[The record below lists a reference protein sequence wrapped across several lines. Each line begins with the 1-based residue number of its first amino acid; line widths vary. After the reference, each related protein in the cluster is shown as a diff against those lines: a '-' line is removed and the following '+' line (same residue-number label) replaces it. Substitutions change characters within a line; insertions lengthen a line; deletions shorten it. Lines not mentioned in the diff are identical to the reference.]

1 MALEVGEDVAHHERV
16 DAVPVFSVGSPGWH
30 AVVRV
35 LPGTSFTSTK
45 NVIAL
50 ANIRLNGLPEVIGI
64 AGLKSLKFVSRSATR
79 RSLAI
84 VNVGRWQ
91 VAQPIAVNVARPIVT
106 AELLVGVTCVPA
118 LK

>member
-1 MALEVGEDVAHHERV
+1 MLRTTNEWLLCR
-16 DAVPVFSVGSPGWH
+16 FSVGSPVMSSVTVRN
-30 AVVRV
+30 AVA
-35 LPGTSFTSTK
+35 T
-45 NVIAL
+45 
-50 ANIRLNGLPEVIGI
+50 ANIRLNGLPDI
-64 AGLKSLKFVSRSATR
+64 AGAIGVKSLKFVSRSATR
-79 RSLAI
+79 RSEAI